1 MLSFLKKKKS
11 KKQSDESGKKENSKQ
26 KLEDQLAGVPGAPD
40 TKDMNFM
47 EKMAAKRLMKM
58 SPEEQRK
65 TLQKAMTPKNIAKHK
80 DEIIQSL
87 KHMKENNMISDDQYR
102 LMKRKFGIKE

>member
-1 MLSFLKKKKS
+1 MDHASDEGGKKDDSKKS
-11 KKQSDESGKKENSKQ
+11 
-26 KLEDQLAGVPGAPD
+26 LEDQLAGMPGAPD

-65 TLQKAMTPKNIAKHK
+65 ALQKAMTPKNIEKHK
-80 DEIIQSL
+80 DEIIASL
-87 KHMKENNMISDDQYR
+87 KHMKDNKMISDDQYR
-102 LMKRKFGIKE
+102 LMKRKFGIK

>member
-1 MLSFLKKKKS
+1 MLPFLKKNKS
-11 KKQSDESGKKENSKQ
+11 GKASDESGKEDDSKQ
-26 KLEDQLAGVPGAPD
+26 SLEDQLAAVPGAPD
-40 TKDMNFM
+40 MKDMNFM

-65 TLQKAMTPKNIAKHK
+65 ALQKAMTPKNIEKHK

-87 KHMKENNMISDDQYR
+87 QHMKENNMISDDQYR